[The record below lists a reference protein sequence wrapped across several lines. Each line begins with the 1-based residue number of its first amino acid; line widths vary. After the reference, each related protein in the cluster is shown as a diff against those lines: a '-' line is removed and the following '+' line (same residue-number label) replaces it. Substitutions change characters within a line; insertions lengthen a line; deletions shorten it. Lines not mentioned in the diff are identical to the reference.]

1 MQKFI
6 TDNIPWAEPSV
17 IDGLDIEFIDQ
28 IDGRKKYCQLKS
40 GPDALNRDDVTTITN
55 HFSEA
60 KNRARTNNLSIPF
73 NDFVFCLL
81 YGLPDQKNSF
91 VQEVEQEYTVYM
103 GTEFWHRLTGKENFY
118 DNLITCLHEI
128 IDDVNETETIE
139 AVIQELTQEISKE
152 IEEDIP

>member
-1 MQKFI
+1 MPKFI
-6 TDNIPWAEPSV
+6 TANIPWAEPSV

-55 HFSEA
+55 HFSKA

-81 YGLPDQKNSF
+81 YGSPDQKNSF
-91 VQEVEQEYTVYM
+91 VQELEQEYTVYM
-103 GTEFWHRLTGKENFY
+103 GKDFWHRLTGKENFY

-128 IDDVNETETIE
+128 INDVNETETIE
-139 AVIQELTQEISKE
+139 AVIQELTREISKE